1 MDDDRAA
8 DEQDSTVAGK
18 EATPPSPPPRKPR
31 RRWPFMVL
39 GVVVIVPALLL
50 ALWTVIAL
58 NWSYSEGTRA
68 GYIQKFSKKG
78 WLCKTWEGELAIG
91 SIPGSVPQL
100 FLFSVRSDSVAQEIT
115 RQMGSRVSL
124 TYQEHRGVPTSCF
137 GETSYFVTGAK
148 AVP

>member
-1 MDDDRAA
+1 MDDDRAV

>member
-1 MDDDRAA
+1 MDDDRVA
-8 DEQDSTVAGK
+8 DDKDRSVTGD
-18 EATPPSPPPRKPR
+18 EATPPAPPPRKTR

-39 GVVVIVPALLL
+39 GVVVVVPALLL

-91 SIPGSVPQL
+91 NIPGSVPQL
-100 FLFSVRSDSVAQEIT
+100 FLFSVRDDSVAAEIT
-115 RQMGSRVSL
+115 RQMGPRVSL
-124 TYQEHRGVPTSCF
+124 TYEEHRGVPTSCF